1 MIHETTC
8 DACGTKGTYD
18 SETGEGTVR
27 PGRADGTEMHR
38 TYCDACAQ
46 LSDVARA
53 RAALKAA
60 GYDTTRRADGRIV
73 VPVEDDG
80 KSSGD
85 SALEEIRSIVAPLG
99 FAAEWTGDGN
109 DGTSDVAVEAAP

>member
-46 LSDVARA
+46 LSDVAPDPDTAGGIVGRVRDVDHA
-53 RAALKAA
+53 RAVCASAEA
-60 GYDTTRRADGRIV
+60 RGMRASWAKD
-73 VPVEDDG
+73 
-80 KSSGD
+80 
-85 SALEEIRSIVAPLG
+85 
-99 FAAEWTGDGN
+99 N
-109 DGTSDVAVEAAP
+109 DGAVWAYLAPADAP